1 MLKGM
6 YDDGKIAAKDYHT
19 YTKQMLEVQKDI
31 MDKVVSVV
39 VDRIEDEVSALEKQ
53 KEAIENNY
61 QVKIDAIQSEI
72 DALEE
77 AYKKR
82 QDQIDLEKTQ
92 YELERA
98 MNQRTKKVY
107 IGDGFIY
114 DTDDKAIRD
123 SQNELA
129 DKQHNLKIS
138 ELKSQIESLERA
150 MESETLAIDSQI
162 EKLNEYKDQWNS
174 VTDEYEY
181 AQAKMYADGLL
192 GLDWQ
197 NEVLNGNLDL
207 LNAFATQYFAIQQ
220 ALADAAWNSAN
231 EQIKAAQEAQ
241 KGASG
246 TIGSAST
253 IDYSQSG
260 NAFTKKTSTNETTA
274 SLRDRQDKIYH
285 NKMDKLLLGYYTG
298 TDNAKKGIRE
308 VSEKGDEI
316 IIDNDNNAI
325 LAKGHQLYN
334 FEGGERVIKAD
345 ETTKLLKNQGNLVR
359 VETLFSNIDTS
370 KFMQNIPNITPD
382 IKFPKFDYSHLNR
395 SNANTQPNVNIGD
408 IHLHE
413 VQNVDSFAKELNKH
427 LPSISVQFRGKH

>member
-1 MLKGM
+1 LRSM
-6 YDDGKIAAKDYHT
+6 DNHN
-19 YTKQMLEVQKDI
+19 DI
-31 MDKVVSVV
+31 LIRYINTNKTEWEALRESSSKLLQVY
-39 VDRIEDEVSALEKQ
+39 SA
-53 KEAIENNY
+53 Y
-61 QVKIDAIQSEI
+61 
-72 DALEE
+72 
-77 AYKKR
+77 
-82 QDQIDLEKTQ
+82 
-92 YELERA
+92 
-98 MNQRTKKVY
+98 
-107 IGDGFIY
+107 
-114 DTDDKAIRD
+114 
-123 SQNELA
+123 
-129 DKQHNLKIS
+129 
-138 ELKSQIESLERA
+138 
-150 MESETLAIDSQI
+150 
-162 EKLNEYKDQWNS
+162 
-174 VTDEYEY
+174 
-181 AQAKMYADGLL
+181 
-192 GLDWQ
+192 
-197 NEVLNGNLDL
+197 
-207 LNAFATQYFAIQQ
+207 
-220 ALADAAWNSAN
+220 
-231 EQIKAAQEAQ
+231 Q
-241 KGASG
+241 KGALELLTRNLGDTLSEF
-246 TIGSAST
+246 SAKMVQVSMEAMKDEDRYRALLES